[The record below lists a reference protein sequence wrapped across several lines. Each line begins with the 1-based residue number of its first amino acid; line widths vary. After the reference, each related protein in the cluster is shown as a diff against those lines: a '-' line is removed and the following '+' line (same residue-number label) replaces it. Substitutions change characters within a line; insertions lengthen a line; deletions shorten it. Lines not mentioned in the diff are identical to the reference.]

1 MSNVKIIGP
10 NVPNMP
16 WQERPADNQTGL
28 PLWRYN
34 ENPIIGRNPAPG
46 VARIFNSA
54 VMPYEDGFIGVFRG
68 EQINGVPYIYLGKSE
83 DAIHWNFEE
92 NKIPFKDED
101 GNDFMPIYAYDP
113 RLVKVEDTY
122 YIIWCQDFYGAAIG
136 MAKTQDFKTFT
147 RIENPFLPFNRNAV
161 LFPRKI
167 DGKFKLLSRPSDS
180 GHTPFGDIFISE
192 SKDLEYWGKHRHV
205 MGRGTA
211 WWESVKIG
219 GGAAPIET
227 SEGWLLFYHGVSG
240 TCNGLV
246 YSIGGAILD
255 IDEPSKVK
263 YRCETFLLTP
273 EEWYEERGFVP
284 NVTFPCA
291 TIHDAETGRIAVY
304 YGAADSYV
312 GLAFTTVDE
321 VVDYIKDHSVITTM
335 DTEIGKR

>member
-1 MSNVKIIGP
+1 
-10 NVPNMP
+10 MP

-68 EQINGVPYIYLGKSE
+68 EQTNGVPYIYLGKSE

-147 RIENPFLPFNRNAV
+147 RIENPFHPIYRKAV

-192 SKDLEYWGKHRHV
+192 SNDLEYWGKHRHV
-205 MGRGTA
+205 MGRGSA

-321 VVDYIKDHSVITTM
+321 VVDYIKDHSVVTTM